1 MSDQLTTRTVDNRTV
16 PAVGQWTIDP
26 THSTVAA
33 VARHLMVTKVRGHFA
48 SFSGTINVAENP
60 ADSSVEVSIDA
71 ASITTGTEDR
81 DNHLKSADFLDV
93 ESYPTLTFRSTSVEA
108 DGDKWTLTGDLTIR
122 NITQVTRLRVR
133 CEHEVLLEQKPTLLL
148 GDRVIAVHSIDK
160 NGTRPRF
167 PLTGVPAGEY
177 FVRLRVDGIDSL
189 LIDYGQ
195 VPPIFDPARKVT
207 INP

>member
-1 MSDQLTTRTVDNRTV
+1 MSDQPTTRTVDNRTV

-122 NITQVTRLRVR
+122 NITQPI
-133 CEHEVLLEQKPTLLL
+133 VLDMEFLGVANDPWGNAKAAFEASAELERHNWDLTWNVPLAQGGVLVSDKFKIEIEAQATL
-148 GDRVIAVHSIDK
+148 S
-160 NGTRPRF
+160 
-167 PLTGVPAGEY
+167 
-177 FVRLRVDGIDSL
+177 
-189 LIDYGQ
+189 
-195 VPPIFDPARKVT
+195 
-207 INP
+207 